1 MSLFAGDQSDYMV
14 THPYLRVDRIPLRD
28 KYSYKSNNV
37 ALTGDV
43 STKVRSAPR
52 RVGTKP

>member
-1 MSLFAGDQSDYMV
+1 MSLFAGDQSDYTV
-14 THPYLRVDRIPLRD
+14 THPYLRVDRIPLLD